1 MIVEKDKKMTALHRS
16 DMLELI
22 VEHAENQGLLTVPYQ
37 AGLSI
42 MTDNQLAVELDRLE
56 AIALSYLD
64 MPANYGLGCSRN

>member
-1 MIVEKDKKMTALHRS
+1 MHRS

-42 MTDNQLAVELDRLE
+42 MTDAQLAIELDRLE

>member
-1 MIVEKDKKMTALHRS
+1 MTALHRS

-22 VEHAENQGLLTVPYQ
+22 VEHAENQGLLTIPYQ

-42 MTDNQLAVELDRLE
+42 MSDNQLAVELDRLE
-56 AIALSYLD
+56 AIAMSYCD